1 MNYNTAREQDRI
13 ANKNLNEIISCIK
26 KYANGDFTEKITI
39 TEEGGEFNELGSSLN
54 SLVDKVN
61 RIMEEK
67 QEAIKK
73 RDEYKEE
80 LNQYKNH
87 LGYKVALRTEKLER
101 ELIERRK
108 REEKLMENE
117 ARLNEALG
125 MAGLGYWSFDLKQN
139 RLYLSN
145 EVCQLFEIEPK
156 QFDGSF
162 NIFMEFIHPEDR
174 GLFYNS
180 YIESVKNGEARG
192 INHRIQLKNDKIKYV
207 HSEWK
212 TYYDSQGN
220 ALNSFGTLQDITEH
234 R

>member
-1 MNYNTAREQDRI
+1 MNYNATRKQDRN
-13 ANKNLNEIISCIK
+13 ANKNLNELISCIK

-39 TEEGGEFNELGSSLN
+39 TEEGKEFNDLASNLN
-54 SLVDKVN
+54 SLVDKVH

-108 REEKLMENE
+108 REEKLMESE
-117 ARLNEALG
+117 ARLKEALG
-125 MAGLGYWSFDLKQN
+125 MAILGHWSFDLKEN
-139 RLYLSN
+139 KLYLSD
-145 EVCQLFEIEPK
+145 EIYQLFEIEPS

-162 NIFMEFIHPEDR
+162 DTFMEFIHPEDR

-192 INHRIQLKNDKIKYV
+192 INHRILLKNGNIKYV
-207 HSEWK
+207 QGELK
-212 TYYDSQGN
+212 THYDAQGS
-220 ALNSFGTLQDITEH
+220 ALSSFGTLQDITG
-234 R
+234 RR